1 MTLANDTWGGNC
13 LRILNAEP
21 RMLFASYYV
30 ETITKNKMT
39 FMIFSVS
46 KEDIKIAESCA
57 VNRRKGS
64 KSTQMT
70 L

>member
-1 MTLANDTWGGNC
+1 MPENS
-13 LRILNAEP
+13 LNAEP

-39 FMIFSVS
+39 FMIFSLFLKKIS
-46 KEDIKIAESCA
+46 KFKESCA

>member
-1 MTLANDTWGGNC
+1 MPENS
-13 LRILNAEP
+13 LNAEP
-21 RMLFASYYV
+21 RMLFASYV

-39 FMIFSVS
+39 FMIFSLFLKKIS
-46 KEDIKIAESCA
+46 KFKESCA